1 MRSMKIVPLP
11 DPARASNDESRT
23 TLRIENGGAP
33 AVASDPPADTSTERR
48 IVLERELDRLQ
59 QAIQVD
65 QQSASQH
72 LNWLLLS
79 QALFINAFLIVLVL
93 GGAVPIVVARWLL
106 LGLAALGAIAAVAL
120 HSALR
125 RTCDEVAMLRMQ
137 RRAVEITLQ
146 KEFARVPMF
155 PPSRNEAPSTTLPL
169 VFLGGWAVLVAY
181 ALLMP
186 R

>member
-1 MRSMKIVPLP
+1 MRSMKIVPLS
-11 DPARASNDESRT
+11 DPARASNDEPRT

-33 AVASDPPADTSTERR
+33 AMSDPPADTSTERR
-48 IVLERELDRLQ
+48 AVLERELDRLQ

-93 GGAVPIVVARWLL
+93 GGAVPAVAARWLL
-106 LGLAALGAIAAVAL
+106 LGLAALGAVAAVVL

-125 RTCDEVAMLRMQ
+125 RTCDEVAMLRVQ

-155 PPSRNEAPSTTLPL
+155 PPSRNDAPPATLPL
-169 VFLGGWAVLVAY
+169 IFLGGWAVLVAY
-181 ALLMP
+181 ALLAP